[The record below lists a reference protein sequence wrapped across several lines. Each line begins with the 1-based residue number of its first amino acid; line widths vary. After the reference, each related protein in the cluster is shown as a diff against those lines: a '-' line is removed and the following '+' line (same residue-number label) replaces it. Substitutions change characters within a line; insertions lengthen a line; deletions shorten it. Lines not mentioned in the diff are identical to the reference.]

1 MACKSKTFINDLG
14 SDVVAEITSQLN
26 TALSVT
32 PLALLAYPS
41 ADAGSDATAAP
52 GITTTP
58 SPDKGSFIL
67 FTAHEDCFVTSIKMV
82 SVGAALA
89 ATAPAT
95 TSLVILQ
102 VPATWSSDNGAG
114 VVVAHDQLVVANGV
128 NGNSV
133 AIALG
138 AGVATYTVRY
148 LSDGSIFDA
157 GNGRD
162 AGQLFDLFD
171 QAEAAAGG
179 AVANE
184 YQGSLISGTH
194 GVSPAVDLPAGGFS
208 MAAGESLVMGLN
220 NATGAVISLMAS
232 VGYRPVKD
240 SIALSP
246 AVPAKAFNSVD
257 R

>member
-1 MACKSKTFINDLG
+1 M
-14 SDVVAEITSQLN
+14 
-26 TALSVT
+26 
-32 PLALLAYPS
+32 
-41 ADAGSDATAAP
+41 
-52 GITTTP
+52 
-58 SPDKGSFIL
+58 
-67 FTAHEDCFVTSIKMV
+67 TSIKML

-89 ATAPAT
+89 ATAPT
-95 TSLVILQ
+95 TNSLVILQ

-114 VVVAHDQLVVANGV
+114 VVVAHDQLVAANGV

-171 QAEAAAGG
+171 QAEAAAGT
-179 AVANE
+179 AAANE
-184 YQGSLISGTH
+184 YQGTLISGTH
-194 GVSPAVDLPAGGFS
+194 GASAAVDLPSGGFA
-208 MAAGESLVMGLN
+208 MAAGESLVLGVN
-220 NATGAVISLMAS
+220 NATGATIGLMAS

-240 SIALSP
+240 KLTLSP
-246 AVPAKAFNSVD
+246 DVPAKAFNSVD